1 MADVAGLPLMN
12 MPDGVTPLSALVVM
26 KVLDE
31 GGNVR
36 YFAVATEGLMT
47 VEALGMVRYA
57 DWLLLNGDGGDE

>member
-57 DWLLLNGDGGDE
+57 DWLLLHGDGDDE